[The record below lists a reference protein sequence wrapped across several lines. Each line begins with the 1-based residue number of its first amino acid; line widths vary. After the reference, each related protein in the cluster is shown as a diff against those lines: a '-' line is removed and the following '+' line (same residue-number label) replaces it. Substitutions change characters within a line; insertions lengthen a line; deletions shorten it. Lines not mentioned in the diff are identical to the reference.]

1 MIRAIGL
8 VELNSIASGIETADI
23 MLKAAQVDAIFC
35 RTVCPG
41 KYVVLVGGDVAA
53 VESSVKAGAE
63 RGGAVVDTFIIPN
76 VHPSVIRAVNGSA
89 PEIEIKALG
98 VIETFS
104 LASSIV
110 AADTAVKAADVELL
124 EVRLGLAI
132 GGKSYVTLTGDVG
145 AVKAAVEAGA
155 VTASEKGLLVNQIVI
170 PSPSKHLMPHI
181 L

>member
-41 KYVVLVGGDVAA
+41 KYIILVGGDVAA

-63 RGGAVVDTFIIPN
+63 RGDAVVDTFIIPN
-76 VHPSVIRAVNGSA
+76 VHPSVIRAIGAAA
-89 PEIEIKALG
+89 PEIDVKALG

-155 VTASEKGLLVNQIVI
+155 ITASEKGLLVNQTVI
-170 PSPSKHLMPHI
+170 PSPSKHLLQH
-181 L
+181 LL

>member
-1 MIRAIGL
+1 MLRAIGL
-8 VELNSIASGIETADI
+8 VELNSIASGIETADT
-23 MLKAAQVDAIFC
+23 MLKAAQVEAIFC

-41 KYVVLVGGDVAA
+41 KYVILIGGDVAA
-53 VESSVKAGAE
+53 VESSVKAGVE
-63 RGGAVVDTFIIPN
+63 SGDAVVDTFILPN
-76 VHPSVIRAVNGSA
+76 VHPSVIRAISA
-89 PEIEIKALG
+89 ATPDIHIGALG

-124 EVRLGLAI
+124 EIRLGLAI

-155 VTASEKGLLVNQIVI
+155 VTASEKGLLVNKTVI
-170 PSPSKHLMPHI
+170 PSPSKHLVEQIM
-181 L
+181 